1 VSGGAA
7 PVLLVASYNPGKA
20 RELRALV
27 EAAGYAVSTLADG
40 GLAAGAYEETGGTY
54 EENGVGK
61 ARHYA
66 RLTGRVTIAD
76 DSGIE
81 VDALGGRP
89 GVHSARYGG
98 PGLDDA
104 GRNRL
109 LLEELRGVPE
119 TKRTARYVAVAVV
132 ARPDGEARAFRG
144 VCEGR
149 IAAAPRGAGGFGY
162 DPIFFHPPSGAT
174 FGEIDPARKH
184 AVSHRGLALGALAA
198 FLAGPEGRR
207 FLAAA
212 GGSRPGGEASGAAGG
227 AA

>member
-1 VSGGAA
+1 MTADVAVPA
-7 PVLLVASYNPGKA
+7 TLLVASFNPGKA
-20 RELRALV
+20 RELEALV
-27 EAAGYAVSTLADG
+27 EAGGWMVTTLARSG
-40 GLAAGAYEETGGTY
+40 IGTGVYEETGGTY
-54 EENGVGK
+54 EENGMGK

-66 RLTGRVTIAD
+66 RLTGYVTVAD

-89 GVHSARYGG
+89 GVRSARFGG

-109 LLEELRGVPE
+109 LLEELRGVPDAL
-119 TKRTARYVAVAVV
+119 RTARYVAVAVV

-149 IAAAPRGAGGFGY
+149 IATAPRGAGGFGY

-174 FGEIDPARKH
+174 FAEIDPARKH
-184 AVSHRGLALGALAA
+184 AVSHRGLALAALAA
-198 FLAGPEGRR
+198 FLGGPEGPR
-207 FLAAA
+207 FLAA
-212 GGSRPGGEASGAAGG
+212 GGRSRPGGA
-227 AA
+227 